1 MADATYLLQIRN
13 PAGTLVAELAN
24 VLDLDAGRSI
34 NTPAA
39 LRVRM
44 APETIAASILVPDA
58 RLRLLRTSTDGVAR
72 VALNSD
78 FLLMS
83 WRQGYAAN
91 EQFIELA
98 GLGMAQILARRIVAY
113 AAGSAQAEKA
123 AAAASNIMRALAREN
138 LGSSAASDRDL
149 SAWLQVEADDGIGAS
164 VAKSV
169 AWRPL
174 DGALA
179 DVAEASAQAG
189 TLLYWHIAW
198 NAGAGK
204 YEFQIRAGQPG
215 ADKTASV
222 QLDSAAG
229 DVQNAVL
236 LRDYAEQLT
245 HVYVGG
251 QGIGAARTVVEVD
264 APERLGSSPF
274 GRVEGFTDRRQYTS
288 STGMAD
294 EGRAELWDRRARVL
308 FSGTVNA
315 GAWEYSRYWEF
326 GDRVRVLHAGQR
338 LTCMINSVQIRLAG
352 GAETVTANLR
362 EVA

>member
-1 MADATYLLQIRN
+1 MADATYTLQIRN
-13 PAGTLVAELAN
+13 PAGALVAELAN

-39 LRVRM
+39 LRVRL
-44 APETIAASILVPDA
+44 APDAIAASILVPDA
-58 RLRLLRTSTDGVAR
+58 RLRLLRTGTDAVAR

-149 SAWLQVEADDGIGAS
+149 SSWLQVEADDGIGAS

-222 QLDSAAG
+222 QLDSSAG

-315 GAWEYSRYWEF
+315 GAWEYSKYWDF

-338 LTCMINSVQIRLAG
+338 LTCMINSVRIGLAG
-352 GAETVTANLR
+352 GAETITADLR

>member
-1 MADATYLLQIRN
+1 MADVTYTLQIRN

-44 APETIAASILVPDA
+44 APDAIAASILVPDA
-58 RLRLLRTSTDGVAR
+58 RLRLLRTGTDAVAR
-72 VALNSD
+72 VALGSD
-78 FLLMS
+78 FLLRS

-91 EQFIELA
+91 EAFLELA

-113 AAGSAQAEKA
+113 AAGSAEAEKS
-123 AAAASNIMRALAREN
+123 AAAASNIMRALVREN
-138 LGSSAASDRDL
+138 AGSGAATDRDL
-149 SAWLQVEADDGIGAS
+149 STWLQVEADDGIGAS

-179 DVAEASAQAG
+179 DVAEASALAG
-189 TLLYWHIAW
+189 TLLYWHVAW

-204 YEFQIRAGQPG
+204 YEFQVKQGQPG

-229 DVQNAVL
+229 DVQDAVL
-236 LRDYAEQLT
+236 VRDYAEQIT
-245 HVYVGG
+245 HVYIGG

-274 GRVEGFTDRRQYTS
+274 GRVEGWADRRQYTS

-308 FSGTVNA
+308 FTGTVNP
-315 GAWEYSRYWEF
+315 GAWEYLRYWDF
-326 GDRVRVLHAGQR
+326 GDKVKVLHAGQA
-338 LTCMINSVQIRLAG
+338 LTCMINSVRIRLAG
-352 GAETVTANLR
+352 GAETVTADLR
-362 EVA
+362 EV

>member
-1 MADATYLLQIRN
+1 MADVTYTLQIYN
-13 PAGTLVAELAN
+13 PAGALVAEVAR

-39 LRVRM
+39 LRVRL
-44 APETIAASILVPDA
+44 APGEIADTVLLPDA
-58 RLRLLRTSTDGVAR
+58 RMRLLRTGSDGLAR
-72 VALNSD
+72 VALGSD
-78 FLLMS
+78 FLLRS

-91 EQFIELA
+91 EQFLELA
-98 GLGMAQILARRIVAY
+98 GLAVSQILARRIVAY

-123 AAAASNIMRALAREN
+123 AAAASNIMRALVREN
-138 LGSSAASDRDL
+138 LGSSAAADRDL
-149 SAWLQVEADDGIGAS
+149 STWLQVEADDGIGAS

-189 TLLYWHIAW
+189 TLLYWHVAW

-236 LRDYAEQLT
+236 LRDYAAQLT

-294 EGRAELWDRRARVL
+294 EGRAELWDQRARVL
-308 FSGTVNA
+308 FSGTINP
-315 GAWEYSRYWEF
+315 GAWEYLRYWDF
-326 GDRVRVLHAGQR
+326 GDRLRVIHAGQS
-338 LTCMINSVQIRLAG
+338 LTCMVNSVRIGLAN
-352 GAETVTANLR
+352 GAETVTADLR
-362 EVA
+362 EVG

>member
-1 MADATYLLQIRN
+1 MADVSYLLQIQN
-13 PAGTLVAELAN
+13 PSGQLVAEVGPL
-24 VLDLDAGRSI
+24 LDLDAGRSI

-39 LRVRM
+39 LRVRL
-44 APETIAASILVPDA
+44 APDAIAATVLVPDA
-58 RLRLLRTSTDGVAR
+58 RMRLLRTGTDAVAR
-72 VALNSD
+72 VALGSD
-78 FLLMS
+78 FLLRS

-91 EQFIELA
+91 EEFIELA
-98 GLGMAQILARRIVAY
+98 GQGVVQILARRIVAY
-113 AAGSAQAEKA
+113 AAGSAEAEKA
-123 AAAASNIMRALAREN
+123 AAAASNIMRALVREN
-138 LGSSAASDRDL
+138 LGAGAAGDRDL
-149 SAWLQVEADDGIGAS
+149 STWLQVEADDGIGAS

-174 DGALA
+174 EGALA
-179 DVAEASAQAG
+179 DVAEASALAG

-204 YEFQIRAGQPG
+204 YEFQVRAGQPG
-215 ADKTASV
+215 ADKTTSV

-229 DVQNAVL
+229 DVQDAVL

-251 QGIGAARTVVEVD
+251 QGTEAARTIVEVD

-274 GRVEGFTDRRQYTS
+274 GRVEGFADRRQYTS

-308 FSGTVNA
+308 FAGTINP

-326 GDRVRVLHAGQR
+326 GDRVKVLHADQL
-338 LTCMINSVQIRLAG
+338 LTCMVNSVQIRLAG

>member
-1 MADATYLLQIRN
+1 MADATYQLQIRN
-13 PAGTLVAELAN
+13 PAGALVAELAR

-39 LRVRM
+39 LRVRL
-44 APETIAASILVPDA
+44 APDAIAATILVPDA
-58 RLRLLRTSTDGVAR
+58 RLRLLRTGTDAVAR
-72 VALNSD
+72 VALGSD
-78 FLLMS
+78 FLLRS

-98 GLGMAQILARRIVAY
+98 GLGVSQILARRIVAY

-123 AAAASNIMRALAREN
+123 AAAASNIMRALVREN
-138 LGSSAASDRDL
+138 LGSSAAADRDL
-149 SAWLQVEADDGIGAS
+149 STWLQVQADDGIGAS

-179 DVAEASAQAG
+179 DVAEASALAG

-198 NAGAGK
+198 NEGAAK
-204 YEFQIRAGQPG
+204 YEFQVKQAQPG

-236 LRDYAEQLT
+236 LRDYTAQIS

-308 FSGTVNA
+308 FTGTINP
-315 GAWEYSRYWEF
+315 GAWEYTRLWEF
-326 GDRVRVLHAGQR
+326 GDRVKILHAGQ
-338 LTCMINSVQIRLAG
+338 LITCIVNSVRIGLAG
-352 GAETVTANLR
+352 GAETVTADLR

>member
-1 MADATYLLQIRN
+1 MADVSYLLQIQN
-13 PAGTLVAELAN
+13 PSGQLVAEVGPL
-24 VLDLDAGRSI
+24 LDLDAGRSI

-39 LRVRM
+39 LRVRL
-44 APETIAASILVPDA
+44 APDAIAATVLVPDA
-58 RLRLLRTSTDGVAR
+58 RMRLLRTGTDAVAR
-72 VALNSD
+72 VALGSD
-78 FLLMS
+78 FLLRS

-91 EQFIELA
+91 EEFIELA
-98 GLGMAQILARRIVAY
+98 GNGVVQILARRIVAY
-113 AAGSAQAEKA
+113 AAGSAEAEKA
-123 AAAASNIMRALAREN
+123 AAAASNIMRALVREN
-138 LGSSAASDRDL
+138 LGSGAAGDRDL

-179 DVAEASAQAG
+179 DVAEASALAG

-204 YEFQIRAGQPG
+204 YEFQVKQGQPG
-215 ADKTASV
+215 SDKTASV
-222 QLDSAAG
+222 ELDSAAG

-264 APERLGSSPF
+264 APERLGTSPF
-274 GRVEGFTDRRQYTS
+274 GRAEGFTDRRQYTS
-288 STGMAD
+288 SAGMAD
-294 EGRAELWDRRARVL
+294 EGRAELWDRRARML
-308 FSGTVNA
+308 FAGTVNP
-315 GAWEYSRYWEF
+315 GAWEYLRYWDF
-326 GDRVRVLHAGQR
+326 GDRVRVLHAGQA
-338 LTCMINSVQIRLAG
+338 LTCMINSVRIRLAG
-352 GAETVTANLR
+352 GAETITADLR
-362 EVA
+362 EI